1 MSAERKE
8 KYFIAIVPPEPI
20 KTELQQ
26 LKQNFYNLYNTKG
39 ALRSPAHIT
48 LHMPFE
54 FKEKEEEKIN
64 SFLTLF
70 CSKYSPFDISIKNY
84 NCFEPRVIFA
94 DVTKNES
101 LFYLRNNLIHEI
113 RPSLQILNADYKGLG
128 FHPHITLAFRDL
140 KKTAFYEAWN
150 KYKDEKIEFS
160 FKCSK
165 ITLLKHQENYWKEH
179 REFLLVA
186 KV

>member
-70 CSKYSPFDISIKNY
+70 CSKYSPSCNFCRCDKKRIS
-84 NCFEPRVIFA
+84 F
-94 DVTKNES
+94 
-101 LFYLRNNLIHEI
+101 L
-113 RPSLQILNADYKGLG
+113 
-128 FHPHITLAFRDL
+128 L
-140 KKTAFYEAWN
+140 KK
-150 KYKDEKIEFS
+150 
-160 FKCSK
+160 
-165 ITLLKHQENYWKEH
+165 
-179 REFLLVA
+179 
-186 KV
+186 